1 LKHDGNLAA
10 NNRKERLVI
19 FKVDWVG
26 GRARVTIDEVRT
38 CVVTR
43 LNRNQVVE
51 ILSLVCC
58 VNFTC
63 KRIKEFIF
71 DTFVYSEPE
80 T

>member
-1 LKHDGNLAA
+1 M
-10 NNRKERLVI
+10 
-19 FKVDWVG
+19 
-26 GRARVTIDEVRT
+26 TIDEVRT